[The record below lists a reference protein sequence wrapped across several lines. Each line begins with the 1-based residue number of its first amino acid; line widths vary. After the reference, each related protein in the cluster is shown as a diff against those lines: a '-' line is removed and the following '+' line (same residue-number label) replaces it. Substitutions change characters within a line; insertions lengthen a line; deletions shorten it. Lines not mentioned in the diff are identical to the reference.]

1 MLFWITLISTV
12 IMIFLAILYRDEYL
26 SIVFG
31 AVILT
36 TTTLIMIVVLCVGY
50 IGVDAYIDSCN
61 VRYEM
66 LKTQYD
72 NHFYD
77 NDNDVG
83 KQELV
88 SKIQDWNED
97 LAYNKRIQRDL
108 WLGIFYPNIYDQF
121 DYIEIN

>member
-1 MLFWITLISTV
+1 MIFWIMLIVLALSIFWYEHSDYDFIPAFIST
-12 IMIFLAILYRDEYL
+12 IASLAAT
-26 SIVFG
+26 VMV
-31 AVILT
+31 VIL
-36 TTTLIMIVVLCVGY
+36 IVQY
-50 IGVDAYIDSCN
+50 TGVDAYIDSNN

-66 LKTQYD
+66 LKTQYE

-88 SKIQDWNED
+88 SKIQEWNED

>member
-1 MLFWITLISTV
+1 MLFWITLIAAV
-12 IMIFLAILYRDEYL
+12 IMIFLAILYRDEYF
-26 SIVFG
+26 SVVFG

-36 TTTLIMIVVLCVGY
+36 TITLIMIVVLCVSYSGT
-50 IGVDAYIDSCN
+50 DAYIDSCN

-88 SKIQDWNED
+88 SKIQEWNED